1 MAEDLGRE
9 GLREVLVH
17 VVTPRELLQL
27 PRDALRGQ
35 RGVLRRVVMVHVVHE
50 EVGVRNE
57 SGAEGFQTR
66 VRRRKEAAW
75 MKRREERYR

>member
-17 VVTPRELLQL
+17 VVAPRELLQL

-35 RGVLRRVVMVHVVHE
+35 RGVLGRIVVVHVVHE

-75 MKRREERYR
+75 MRRSEERYR